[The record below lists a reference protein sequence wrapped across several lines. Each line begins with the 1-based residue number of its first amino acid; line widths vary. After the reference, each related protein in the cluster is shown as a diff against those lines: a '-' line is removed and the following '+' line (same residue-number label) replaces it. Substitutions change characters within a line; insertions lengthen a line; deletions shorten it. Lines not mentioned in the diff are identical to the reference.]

1 MPARRD
7 THLGSRLSSRRGK
20 LLARLSISSDMTR
33 PQRPRIT
40 PIAGPILGEFLIG
53 ISVTMA
59 ALWMA
64 SQISD
69 AAAGAFGMSQQ
80 VLESLFVLFRVLA
93 LGVGVTITQALG
105 GRRADA
111 ARRTAL
117 VGLGGCT
124 WAGTVAALWLLLA
137 SDWTLEVLNAPPSVA
152 ALGSHYLP
160 LLAVAALLEAY
171 NLVMA
176 SILRAHLHARDT
188 LYVMLVMHA
197 THLALA
203 FPLMLGVG
211 DWDGLGLSGNALA
224 LTVSRATGL
233 GLHLWL
239 WRRRLHLVPGQ
250 HDWWCCPA
258 RALMPVLR
266 IGIPGASLDIAYRIA
281 FMMSLSSAAKLG
293 VAALATQA
301 YVLQTLRYVLL
312 ISLAIGWAC
321 EIMVGH
327 LIGSGEFRTAHELVR
342 KGLRNGMFASGAMA
356 LIVAAAAPWLMRAF
370 TRDPA
375 VIQAAQTLL
384 WISFALETGRVA
396 NLVVLGAL
404 RSSGD
409 VIFPVS
415 AAIASIVLVLGFGS
429 VVLGQRYG
437 LVGIWIA
444 YAADEWIRSA
454 LMFWRWEKQ
463 GWVGHARAIH
473 ERLRTP
479 GVESRF

>member
-1 MPARRD
+1 MA
-7 THLGSRLSSRRGK
+7 
-20 LLARLSISSDMTR
+20 R

-40 PIAGPILGEFLIG
+40 PIAGPILGEFLVG
-53 ISVTMA
+53 ISVGMA

-69 AAAGAFGMSQQ
+69 AAAGAFGLSQQ

-105 GRRADA
+105 GRRDDA
-111 ARRTAL
+111 ARRNAL

-124 WAGTVAALWLLLA
+124 WVGSVAALWLLFA
-137 SDWTLEVLNAPPSVA
+137 GDWTLAALNAPPAVA
-152 ALGSHYLP
+152 ALGGHYLP

-176 SILRAHLHARDT
+176 SVLRAHLHARDT
-188 LYVMLVMHA
+188 LVVMFLMHA

-203 FPLMLGVG
+203 YPLMLGVG
-211 DWDGLGLSGNALA
+211 DWEGLGLAGNAAA
-224 LTVSRATGL
+224 LTVSRAAGL
-233 GLHLWL
+233 ALHLWF
-239 WRRRLHLVPGQ
+239 WRRRMNLVPGQ
-250 HDWWCCPA
+250 HDWWRCPA
-258 RALMPVLR
+258 SALVPVLR
-266 IGIPGASLDIAYRIA
+266 IGIPGASLDIAYRLA
-281 FMMSLSSAAKLG
+281 FLMSLSAAAKLG

-301 YVLQTLRYVLL
+301 YVQQTLRYVLL

-327 LIGSGEFRTAHELVR
+327 LVGAGKFRAAHLLVR
-342 KGLRNGMFASGAMA
+342 KGLRNGVLASGAMA
-356 LIVAAAAPWLMRAF
+356 LLAALCAPWIMRAF
-370 TRDPA
+370 TRDPM

-384 WISFALETGRVA
+384 WISLALETGRVG
-396 NLVVLGAL
+396 NLVVFGAL
-404 RSSGD
+404 RSTGD

-429 VVLGQRYG
+429 LWLGAHYG

-454 LMFWRWEKQ
+454 IMFRRWETH
-463 GWVGHARAIH
+463 GWVSHAREVH
-473 ERLRTP
+473 QRLRSP
-479 GVESRF
+479 GVESRY

>member
-1 MPARRD
+1 MA
-7 THLGSRLSSRRGK
+7 
-20 LLARLSISSDMTR
+20 R

-40 PIAGPILGEFLIG
+40 PIAGPILGEFLVG
-53 ISVTMA
+53 ISVGMA

-64 SQISD
+64 AQISD

-93 LGVGVTITQALG
+93 LGVGVTITQSLG
-105 GRRADA
+105 GRRAEA

-124 WAGTVAALWLLLA
+124 WVGTVAALWLLFFG
-137 SDWTLEVLNAPPSVA
+137 DWTLAALNAPPAVA
-152 ALGSHYLP
+152 ALGGHYLP

-188 LYVMLVMHA
+188 LFVMLVMHA
-197 THLALA
+197 THLVLA

-211 DWDGLGLSGNALA
+211 DWDGLGLSGNAMA
-224 LTVSRATGL
+224 LTVSRAVGL
-233 GLHLWL
+233 GLHLWF
-239 WRRRLHLVPGQ
+239 WRKRMKLVPGQ
-250 HDWWCCPA
+250 QDWWRCPTS
-258 RALMPVLR
+258 ALVPVLR
-266 IGIPGASLDIAYRIA
+266 IGIPGASLDIAYRLA
-281 FMMSLSSAAKLG
+281 FMMSLAAAAKLG
-293 VAALATQA
+293 VAELATQA
-301 YVLQTLRYVLL
+301 YVLQTLRFVLL

-327 LIGSGEFRTAHELVR
+327 LVGSGEFGAAHRLVR
-342 KGLRNGMFASGAMA
+342 KGWRNGLVASGGMA
-356 LIVAAAAPWLMRAF
+356 LLAALCAPWIMRAF

-375 VIQAAQTLL
+375 VIDAAQTLL
-384 WISFALETGRVA
+384 WISLALETGRVA
-396 NLVVLGAL
+396 NIVVFGAL
-404 RSSGD
+404 RSTGD

-415 AAIASIVLVLGFGS
+415 AAIASIVFVLGFGS
-429 VVLGQRYG
+429 LWLGAHYG

-444 YAADEWIRSA
+444 YAADEWIRGA
-454 LMFWRWEKQ
+454 IMFRRWETH
-463 GWVGHARAIH
+463 GWIGHAREIH
-473 ERLRTP
+473 QRLRSP

>member
-1 MPARRD
+1 MA
-7 THLGSRLSSRRGK
+7 
-20 LLARLSISSDMTR
+20 R

-40 PIAGPILGEFLIG
+40 PIAGPILGEFLVG
-53 ISVTMA
+53 ISVGMA

-69 AAAGAFGMSQQ
+69 AAAGAFGLSQQ
-80 VLESLFVLFRVLA
+80 VIESLFVLFRVLA

-105 GRRADA
+105 GRRDDA

-124 WAGTVAALWLLLA
+124 WVGAVAALWLLFGG
-137 SDWTLEVLNAPPSVA
+137 DWTLAALNAPPAVA
-152 ALGSHYLP
+152 ALGAHYLP

-176 SILRAHLHARDT
+176 SVLRAHLHARDT
-188 LYVMLVMHA
+188 LVVMFLMHA

-203 FPLMLGVG
+203 YPLMLGVG
-211 DWDGLGLSGNALA
+211 DWEGLGLAGNAVA
-224 LTVSRATGL
+224 LTVSRAAGL
-233 GLHLWL
+233 GMHLWF
-239 WRRRLHLVPGQ
+239 WRRRMNLVPGQ
-250 HDWWCCPA
+250 QDWWRCPTS
-258 RALMPVLR
+258 ALVPVLR
-266 IGIPGASLDIAYRIA
+266 IGIPGASLDIAYRLA
-281 FMMSLSSAAKLG
+281 FLMSLSAAAKLG

-301 YVLQTLRYVLL
+301 YVQQTLRYVLL

-327 LIGSGEFRTAHELVR
+327 LVGAGKFRAAHLLVR
-342 KGLRNGMFASGAMA
+342 KGLRNGVLASGAMA
-356 LIVAAAAPWLMRAF
+356 LLAALCAPWIMRAF

-384 WISFALETGRVA
+384 WISLALETGRVG
-396 NLVVLGAL
+396 NLVVFGAL
-404 RSSGD
+404 RSTGD

-415 AAIASIVLVLGFGS
+415 AAIVSIVLVLGFGS
-429 VVLGQRYG
+429 LWLGAHYG

-454 LMFWRWEKQ
+454 IMFRRWETH
-463 GWVGHARAIH
+463 GWVSHAREIH
-473 ERLRTP
+473 QRLRSP

>member
-1 MPARRD
+1 M
-7 THLGSRLSSRRGK
+7 
-20 LLARLSISSDMTR
+20 
-33 PQRPRIT
+33 
-40 PIAGPILGEFLIG
+40 IG
-53 ISVTMA
+53 ISVAMVL
-59 ALWMA
+59 LWMA
-64 SQISD
+64 SRISD

-93 LGVGVTITQALG
+93 LGVGVTITQSLG

-117 VGLGGCT
+117 VGFGACT
-124 WAGTVAALWLLLA
+124 WVGAVAALWLLLA
-137 SDWTLEVLNAPPSVA
+137 SHWTLELLNAPDAVE
-152 ALGSHYLP
+152 ALAGHYLP
-160 LLAVAALLEAY
+160 LLALAAFLEAY

-188 LYVMLVMHA
+188 LFVMLVTHA
-197 THLALA
+197 AHLTLA
-203 FPLMLGVG
+203 MPLMLGVG
-211 DWDGLGLSGNALA
+211 DWDGLGLPGNALA

-233 GLHLWL
+233 ALHLWL
-239 WRRRLHLVPGQ
+239 WRRRMNLVPTQ
-250 HDWWCCPA
+250 DDWWRCPA

-266 IGIPGASLDIAYRIA
+266 IGIPGASLDMAYRLA

-312 ISLAIGWAC
+312 FSLAIGWAC

-327 LIGSGEFRTAHELVR
+327 LIGSGKFRAAHLLVR
-342 KGLRNGMFASGAMA
+342 KGLRNGMLASGAMS
-356 LIVAAAAPWLMRAF
+356 LVAAISAPWLMRIF

-375 VIQAAQTLL
+375 VIHAAQMLL
-384 WISFALETGRVA
+384 WISFALETGRVG

-404 RSSGD
+404 RSTGD
-409 VIFPVS
+409 VIFPTSV
-415 AAIASIVLVLGFGS
+415 AIVSIVLVLGFGS
-429 VVLGQRYG
+429 IVLGQHYG

-444 YAADEWIRSA
+444 YAADEWMRSG
-454 LMFWRWEKQ
+454 LMRWRWETH
-463 GWVGHARAIH
+463 GWVSHARAIQQ
-473 ERLRTP
+473 RLRSP

>member
-1 MPARRD
+1 MA
-7 THLGSRLSSRRGK
+7 
-20 LLARLSISSDMTR
+20 R

-40 PIAGPILGEFLIG
+40 PIAGPILGEFLVG
-53 ISVTMA
+53 ISVGMA

-93 LGVGVTITQALG
+93 LGVGVTITQSLG
-105 GRRADA
+105 GRRAEA

-124 WAGTVAALWLLLA
+124 WVGTVAALWLLFFG
-137 SDWTLEVLNAPPSVA
+137 DWTLAALNAPPAVA
-152 ALGSHYLP
+152 ALGGHYLP

-188 LYVMLVMHA
+188 LFVMFLMHA

-211 DWDGLGLSGNALA
+211 EWDGLGLAGNAAA
-224 LTVSRATGL
+224 LTVSRAVGL
-233 GLHLWL
+233 ALHLSF

-250 HDWWCCPA
+250 HDWWRCPA
-258 RALMPVLR
+258 HALMPVLR
-266 IGIPGASLDIAYRIA
+266 IGIPGASLDIAYRLA
-281 FMMSLSSAAKLG
+281 FMMSLSAAAKLG
-293 VAALATQA
+293 VAELATQA

-327 LIGSGEFRTAHELVR
+327 LVGSGKFRAAHLLVR
-342 KGLRNGMFASGAMA
+342 KGLRNGLLASGAMA
-356 LIVAAAAPWLMRAF
+356 LLAALCAPWIMRAF

-375 VIQAAQTLL
+375 VIHMAQTLL

-404 RSSGD
+404 RSTGD

-429 VVLGQRYG
+429 IFLGQRYG

-454 LMFWRWEKQ
+454 IMFRRWETH
-463 GWVGHARAIH
+463 GWVSHAREIH
-473 ERLRTP
+473 QRLRSP

>member
-1 MPARRD
+1 MA
-7 THLGSRLSSRRGK
+7 
-20 LLARLSISSDMTR
+20 R

-64 SQISD
+64 SRISD
-69 AAAGAFGMSQQ
+69 ASAGAFGMSQQ

-93 LGVGVTITQALG
+93 IGVGVTITQALG
-105 GRRADA
+105 GRQADA

-117 VGLGGCT
+117 VGLGACT
-124 WAGTVAALWLLLA
+124 WAGTVAALWLLFFG
-137 SDWTLEVLNAPPSVA
+137 DWTLEALNAPGAVA
-152 ALGSHYLP
+152 ALAGPYLP

-188 LYVMLVMHA
+188 LFVMLVMHA
-197 THLALA
+197 TNLALA
-203 FPLMLGVG
+203 LPLMLGLG
-211 DWDGLGLSGNALA
+211 DWDGLGLPGYALA
-224 LTVSRATGL
+224 LTLSRGTGL

-239 WRRRLHLVPGQ
+239 WRRRMNLVPRQ
-250 HDWWCCPA
+250 RDWWHCQA
-258 RALMPVLR
+258 RALAPVLR
-266 IGIPGASLDIAYRIA
+266 IGVPGASLELAYRMA
-281 FMMSLSSAAKLG
+281 FMMSLSAAAKLG

-327 LIGSGEFRTAHELVR
+327 LIGSGKFRVAHQLVR
-342 KGLRNGMFASGAMA
+342 KGLRNGLAASGAMA
-356 LIVAAAAPWLMRAF
+356 LAVAIGAPWIMRAF

-384 WISFALETGRVA
+384 WISLALETGRVA

-404 RSSGD
+404 RSTGD

-415 AAIASIVLVLGFGS
+415 AAIASLFLVLGVGS
-429 VVLGQRYG
+429 VVLGSYFG

-454 LMFWRWEKQ
+454 LMFWRWETH
-463 GWVGHARAIH
+463 GWVAHARTIQQ
-473 ERLRTP
+473 RMRSP

>member
-1 MPARRD
+1 MA
-7 THLGSRLSSRRGK
+7 
-20 LLARLSISSDMTR
+20 R

-64 SQISD
+64 SRISD

-80 VLESLFVLFRVLA
+80 VLESLFVLFRILA

-105 GRRADA
+105 GRRSDA

-124 WAGTVAALWLLLA
+124 WAGVAAAMWLLFLGE
-137 SDWTLEVLNAPPSVA
+137 WTLEALNAPPEVA
-152 ALGSHYLP
+152 ALGAQYLP

-176 SILRAHLHARDT
+176 AILRAHLHARDT

-203 FPLMLGVG
+203 FPLMLGVA
-211 DWDGLGLSGNALA
+211 DWDGLGLQGNAVA
-224 LTVSRATGL
+224 LTLSRAVGL
-233 GLHLWL
+233 ALHLWL
-239 WRRRLHLVPGQ
+239 WRRRMNLAPVQ
-250 HDWWCCPA
+250 RDWWYCPM
-258 RALMPVLR
+258 RALGPVLR

-281 FMMSLSSAAKLG
+281 FMMAIAAAAKHG
-293 VAALATQA
+293 VAAVATQA

-327 LIGSGEFRTAHELVR
+327 LIGSGKFRMAHQLVR
-342 KGLRNGMFASGAMA
+342 KGLRNGLLASGALA
-356 LIVAAAAPWLMRAF
+356 LVAAAAAPWYLTAF
-370 TRDPA
+370 TQDPA
-375 VIQAAQTLL
+375 VIRSAQTLL

-404 RSSGD
+404 RSTGD
-409 VIFPVS
+409 VIVPMA

-429 VVLGQRYG
+429 LWLGAHFG

-454 LMFWRWEKQ
+454 LMIWRWETH
-463 GWVGHARAIH
+463 GWAVHARGIYQ
-473 ERLRTP
+473 RLRSP

>member
-1 MPARRD
+1 MP
-7 THLGSRLSSRRGK
+7 
-20 LLARLSISSDMTR
+20 R

-40 PIAGPILGEFLIG
+40 PIAGPILGEFLVG
-53 ISVTMA
+53 ISVGMA
-59 ALWMA
+59 VLWMA

-69 AAAGAFGMSQQ
+69 AAAGAFGLSQQ

-105 GRRADA
+105 GRRADS

-124 WAGTVAALWLLLA
+124 WLGTATALWLLFFG
-137 SDWTLEVLNAPPSVA
+137 DWTLAALNAPPEVA
-152 ALGSHYLP
+152 ALGGHYLP

-188 LYVMLVMHA
+188 LFVMLAMHA

-203 FPLMLGVG
+203 FALMLGVG
-211 DWDGLGLSGNALA
+211 DWDGLGLPGNALA
-224 LTVSRATGL
+224 LTLSRAVGL
-233 GLHLWL
+233 ALHLGF
-239 WRRRLHLVPGQ
+239 WRRRMNLVPGQ
-250 HDWWCCPA
+250 HDWWRCPA
-258 RALMPVLR
+258 HALMPVLR
-266 IGIPGASLDIAYRIA
+266 IGIPGASLDMAYRLA
-281 FMMSLSSAAKLG
+281 FMMSLSAAAKLG

-301 YVLQTLRYVLL
+301 YVQQTLRYVLL

-327 LIGSGEFRTAHELVR
+327 LVGSGKFRAAHLLVR
-342 KGLRNGMFASGAMA
+342 KGWRNGLLASGSMA
-356 LIVAAAAPWLMRAF
+356 LVAALCAPWIMRAF

-384 WISFALETGRVA
+384 WISVALETGRVA
-396 NLVVLGAL
+396 NLVVFGAL
-404 RSSGD
+404 RSTGD

-415 AAIASIVLVLGFGS
+415 AAIASIVLVLGVGS
-429 VVLGQRYG
+429 IVLGQRYG

-444 YAADEWIRSA
+444 YVADEWIRGA
-454 LMFWRWEKQ
+454 IMYRRWETH
-463 GWVGHARAIH
+463 GWVSHAREIH
-473 ERLRTP
+473 QRLRSP

>member
-1 MPARRD
+1 MR
-7 THLGSRLSSRRGK
+7 H
-20 LLARLSISSDMTR
+20 

-40 PIAGPILGEFLIG
+40 PIAGPILGEFMIG
-53 ISVTMA
+53 ISVAMVT
-59 ALWMA
+59 LWMA
-64 SQISD
+64 SRISD

-93 LGVGVTITQALG
+93 LGVGVTITQSLG

-117 VGLGGCT
+117 VGFGACT
-124 WAGTVAALWLLLA
+124 WVGAVAALWLLFA
-137 SDWTLEVLNAPPSVA
+137 SDWTLALLNAPDAVE
-152 ALGSHYLP
+152 ALGGPYLQ

-188 LYVMLVMHA
+188 LFVMLVMHA
-197 THLALA
+197 AHLALA
-203 FPLMLGVG
+203 MPLMLGVG
-211 DWDGLGLSGNALA
+211 DWGGLGLAGNALA
-224 LTVSRATGL
+224 LTVSRAIGL
-233 GLHLWL
+233 ALHLWL
-239 WRRRLHLVPGQ
+239 WRRRMNLVPTRD
-250 HDWWCCPA
+250 DWWRCPA

-266 IGIPGASLDIAYRIA
+266 IGIPGASLDMAYRLA

-327 LIGSGEFRTAHELVR
+327 LVGSGKFRAAHLLVR
-342 KGLRNGMFASGAMA
+342 KGLRNGLLASGAMA
-356 LIVAAAAPWLMRAF
+356 LVAAISAPWLMRIF

-375 VIQAAQTLL
+375 VIHAAQVLL
-384 WISFALETGRVA
+384 WMSFALETGRVG

-404 RSSGD
+404 RSTGD
-409 VIFPVS
+409 VILPTAV
-415 AAIASIVLVLGFGS
+415 AIASIVLVLGFGS
-429 VVLGQRYG
+429 IVLGQHYG

-444 YAADEWIRSA
+444 YAADEWIRSG
-454 LMFWRWEKQ
+454 LMRWRWETH
-463 GWVGHARAIH
+463 GWVSHARAIQQ
-473 ERLRTP
+473 RLRSP

>member
-1 MPARRD
+1 M
-7 THLGSRLSSRRGK
+7 S
-20 LLARLSISSDMTR
+20 R

-40 PIAGPILGEFLIG
+40 PIAGPILGEFLVG
-53 ISVTMA
+53 ISVTMV

-69 AAAGAFGMSQQ
+69 AAAGAFGLSQQ

-105 GRRADA
+105 GRRAQA

-124 WAGTVAALWLLLA
+124 WAGTVAALWLLFFG
-137 SDWTLEVLNAPPSVA
+137 DWTLAALNAPPSVA
-152 ALGSHYLP
+152 ELGGNYLP

-176 SILRAHLHARDT
+176 AILRAHLHARDT
-188 LYVMLVMHA
+188 LYVMAVMHA

-203 FPLMLGVG
+203 LPLMLGFGPFFG
-211 DWDGLGLSGNALA
+211 DWDGLGLQGNALA

-233 GLHLWL
+233 ALHLWL
-239 WRRRLHLVPGQ
+239 WRVRMNLVPGQ
-250 HDWWCCPA
+250 HDWWRCPA
-258 RALMPVLR
+258 HALMPVLR
-266 IGIPGASLDIAYRIA
+266 IGIPGASLDIAYRVA
-281 FMMSLSSAAKLG
+281 FMMAMSAAAKLG

-312 ISLAIGWAC
+312 VSLAIGWAC

-327 LIGSGEFRTAHELVR
+327 LVGSGEFRTAHQLVR
-342 KGLRNGMFASGAMA
+342 KGLRNGIFASGALA
-356 LIVAAAAPWLMRAF
+356 LVAAVGAPWFMRAF

-384 WISFALETGRVA
+384 WISLALETGRVA

-404 RSSGD
+404 RSTGD

-415 AAIASIVLVLGFGS
+415 AAITSIVFVLGFGS
-429 VVLGQRYG
+429 LALGQAWG

-454 LMFWRWEKQ
+454 LMFWRWETR
-463 GWVGHARAIH
+463 GWVVHARAIH
-473 ERLRTP
+473 QRLRSP
-479 GVESRF
+479 GVESRFEEA

>member
-1 MPARRD
+1 MV
-7 THLGSRLSSRRGK
+7 H
-20 LLARLSISSDMTR
+20 

-40 PIAGPILGEFLIG
+40 PIAGPILGEFLVG
-53 ISVTMA
+53 ISVGMA
-59 ALWMA
+59 VLWMA
-64 SQISD
+64 SQMSD

-93 LGVGVTITQALG
+93 LGVGVTLTQALG
-105 GRRADA
+105 GQRSDA
-111 ARRTAL
+111 ARRIAL

-137 SDWTLEVLNAPPSVA
+137 GGWTLSALNAPQVVA
-152 ALGSHYLP
+152 ALAGPYLP

-188 LYVMLVMHA
+188 LYVMLAMHA
-197 THLALA
+197 VHLALA
-203 FPLMLGVG
+203 FPLMLGLG
-211 DWDGLGLSGNALA
+211 DWDGLGLAGNAIA
-224 LTVSRATGL
+224 LTLSRAAGVA
-233 GLHLWL
+233 LHLWL
-239 WRRRLHLVPGQ
+239 WRLRMNLVPAQ
-250 HDWWCCPA
+250 HDWWRCPA
-258 RALMPVLR
+258 QTLLPVLR
-266 IGIPGASLDIAYRIA
+266 VGVPAASLDLAYRLA
-281 FMMSLSSAAKLG
+281 FMMSLSSAAKIG

-327 LIGSGEFRTAHELVR
+327 LIGSGKFRDAHELVR
-342 KGLRNGMFASGAMA
+342 KGLRNGVVASGALA
-356 LIVAAAAPWLMRAF
+356 LLAALCAPWLMRAF
-370 TRDPA
+370 TSDPA
-375 VIQAAQTLL
+375 VIQTAQTLL

-404 RSSGD
+404 RSTGD
-409 VIFPVS
+409 VVFPVT
-415 AAIASIVLVLGFGS
+415 ASIGSIILVLGVGS
-429 VVLGQRYG
+429 VALGQLYG

-444 YAADEWIRSA
+444 YVADEWIRGA
-454 LMFWRWEKQ
+454 LMYWRWETK
-463 GWVGHARAIH
+463 GWMSHARAIH
-473 ERLRTP
+473 ERLRSP

>member
-1 MPARRD
+1 MA
-7 THLGSRLSSRRGK
+7 
-20 LLARLSISSDMTR
+20 R

-40 PIAGPILGEFLIG
+40 PIAGPILGEFMIG
-53 ISVTMA
+53 ISVAMLT
-59 ALWMA
+59 LWMA
-64 SQISD
+64 SRISD

-80 VLESLFVLFRVLA
+80 VLESLFVLYRVLA
-93 LGVGVTITQALG
+93 LGVGVTITQSLG

-117 VGLGGCT
+117 VGFGACAWVG
-124 WAGTVAALWLLLA
+124 AVAALWLLLCG
-137 SDWTLEVLNAPPSVA
+137 DWTLAALNAPPAVA
-152 ALGSHYLP
+152 EIGGPYLK

-188 LYVMLVMHA
+188 LFVMLVMHA
-197 THLALA
+197 THLSLAL
-203 FPLMLGVG
+203 PLMVGVG
-211 DWDGLGLSGNALA
+211 EWQGLGLSGNALA
-224 LTVSRATGL
+224 LTVSRAIGL
-233 GLHLWL
+233 ALHLWL
-239 WRRRLHLVPGQ
+239 WRRRMNLVPTQ
-250 HDWWCCPA
+250 DDWWRCPA

-266 IGIPGASLDIAYRIA
+266 IGIPGASLDMAYRLA

-327 LIGSGEFRTAHELVR
+327 LIGSGKFRAAHLLVR
-342 KGLRNGMFASGAMA
+342 KGLRNGMLASGTMA
-356 LIVAAAAPWLMRAF
+356 LLAAISAPWLMRIF

-375 VIQAAQTLL
+375 VIEAAQTLL
-384 WISFALETGRVA
+384 WISFALETGRVG
-396 NLVVLGAL
+396 NLIVLGAL
-404 RSSGD
+404 RSTGD
-409 VIFPVS
+409 VILPTSV
-415 AAIASIVLVLGFGS
+415 AIASIVLVLGFGS
-429 VVLGQRYG
+429 IVLGQHYG

-444 YAADEWIRSA
+444 YAADEWIRSG
-454 LMFWRWEKQ
+454 LMRWRWETH
-463 GWVGHARAIH
+463 GWVSHARAIQQ
-473 ERLRTP
+473 RLRSP

>member
-1 MPARRD
+1 MP
-7 THLGSRLSSRRGK
+7 S
-20 LLARLSISSDMTR
+20 

-64 SQISD
+64 SQLSD

-93 LGVGVTITQALG
+93 LGVGVTITQAIG

-111 ARRTAL
+111 ARVTAL
-117 VGLGGCT
+117 VGFGACT
-124 WAGTVAALWLLLA
+124 WAGAVAALWLLLLG
-137 SDWTLEVLNAPPSVA
+137 DWTLAALNAPPAVA
-152 ALGSHYLP
+152 EIGARYLP
-160 LLAVAALLEAY
+160 LLALAALLEAY

-188 LYVMLVMHA
+188 LFVMLAMHA
-197 THLALA
+197 VHLALA

-211 DWDGLGLSGNALA
+211 PWDGLGLAGNAVA
-224 LTVSRATGL
+224 LTLSRAVGL

-239 WRRRLHLVPGQ
+239 WRVRMALVPTSS
-250 HDWWCCPA
+250 DWWRC
-258 RALMPVLR
+258 RADALLPVLR
-266 IGIPGASLDIAYRIA
+266 VGIPGASLEMAYRLA
-281 FMMSLSSAAKLG
+281 FMMSLAAAAKLG
-293 VAALATQA
+293 VAELATQA

-312 ISLAIGWAC
+312 VSLAIGWAC

-327 LIGSGEFRTAHELVR
+327 LVGSGEFTTAHALVR
-342 KGLRNGMFASGAMA
+342 KGLRNGVLASGALA
-356 LIVAAAAPWLMRAF
+356 LLAAAIAPWLMRAF

-375 VIQAAQTLL
+375 VIEMAQTLL

-396 NLVVLGAL
+396 NLVVFGAL
-404 RSSGD
+404 RSTGD
-409 VIFPVS
+409 VILPVS
-415 AAIASIVLVLGFGS
+415 VAIASIVLVLGFGS
-429 VVLGQRYG
+429 VWLGARYG

-444 YAADEWIRSA
+444 YAADEWVRGA
-454 LMFWRWEKQ
+454 MMYWRWETH
-463 GWVGHARAIH
+463 GWLVHARAIH
-473 ERLRTP
+473 QRLRSP